1 MFGLVRTLKRLVQFC
16 GNSLKI
22 SVLID
27 IDSEN
32 GVQYYLVVTLW
43 RVELK
48 NGQHHHGKLKSDVGL
63 TFLIFRRNPECC
75 DFLPEIL

>member
-32 GVQYYLVVTLW
+32 GVQYYLVVTL
-43 RVELK
+43 
-48 NGQHHHGKLKSDVGL
+48 
-63 TFLIFRRNPECC
+63 
-75 DFLPEIL
+75 